1 MKTNAMTMNET
12 RTSAMTKEQMRTS
25 KSRIASEM
33 MNCCRTHPSPSSW
46 LRLMTAMNSI
56 H

>member
-12 RTSAMTKEQMRTS
+12 RTSAMTKEQ
-25 KSRIASEM
+25 
-33 MNCCRTHPSPSSW
+33 NPSPSSW